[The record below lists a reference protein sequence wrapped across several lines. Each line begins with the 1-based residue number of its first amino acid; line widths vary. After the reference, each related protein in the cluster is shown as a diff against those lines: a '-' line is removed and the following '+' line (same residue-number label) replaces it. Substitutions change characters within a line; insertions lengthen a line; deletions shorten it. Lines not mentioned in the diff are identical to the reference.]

1 MDKKNL
7 ITTVNYRDL
16 MLNKSALKNAAEQY
30 KRDCKKMITAILNG
44 LHLNGEVEVLLPVFD
59 AESRRFDQKAIRGK
73 LYICDNGGDM
83 FNPCYVAFK
92 SNEVDDCGFP
102 RISKNFKLASGD
114 GRDYIEF
121 FKEDVLPR
129 VKEFKETKNATVA
142 AVGGTRLTIA
152 QMLTAAAMI

>member
-59 AESRRFDQKAIRGK
+59 AENRRFDQKAIRGR
-73 LYICDNGGDM
+73 LYICDNDGDI

-92 SNEVDDCGFP
+92 SNEV
-102 RISKNFKLASGD
+102 SKNFKLASGD
-114 GRDYIEF
+114 DRDYIEF

-129 VKEFKETKNATVA
+129 VKEFKETKNATTA
-142 AVGGTRLTIA
+142 AVGGTRPTIA

>member
-59 AESRRFDQKAIRGK
+59 AESRRFDQKAIRGR
-73 LYICDNGGDM
+73 LYICDNGGDT

-92 SNEVDDCGFP
+92 SNEV
-102 RISKNFKLASGD
+102 SKNFRLASGD

-129 VKEFKETKNATVA
+129 VKEFEETENATVA
-142 AVGGTRLTIA
+142 AVGGTRPTIA